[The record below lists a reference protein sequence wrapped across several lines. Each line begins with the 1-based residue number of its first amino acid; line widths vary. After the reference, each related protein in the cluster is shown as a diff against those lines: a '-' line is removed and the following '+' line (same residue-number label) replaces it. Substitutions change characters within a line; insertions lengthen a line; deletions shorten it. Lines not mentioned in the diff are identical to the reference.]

1 MDFRHCR
8 DWIIKVLNDIPQ
20 RDSVEVSFG
29 ISCLFHRPG
38 ENIEMPFIAR
48 ELRYRFT

>member
-1 MDFRHCR
+1 MDFRQCR
-8 DWIIKVLNDIPQ
+8 DWIIKVLDDIPQ
-20 RDSVEVSFG
+20 RDSVEVSL
-29 ISCLFHRPG
+29 IKRLFHRPG